1 MYNCLVGAG
10 GICRFIK
17 INENKKILI
26 DVNFIHSLKAPLVTR
41 PLPDRY
47 YFISCIWGHIWRA
60 KMKKHKI
67 TCFYYRKYYD
77 TKCQLINCSLTLL
90 N

>member
-1 MYNCLVGAG
+1 MYNCLVVAG

-17 INENKKILI
+17 INKNNFI

-47 YFISCIWGHIWRA
+47 YFISCIWG
-60 KMKKHKI
+60 
-67 TCFYYRKYYD
+67 Y
-77 TKCQLINCSLTLL
+77 
-90 N
+90 

>member
-1 MYNCLVGAG
+1 MLLSITIISVLIVLSFFVDIYLQLMYNCLVGAG

-17 INENKKILI
+17 INKNKKNNFI

-47 YFISCIWGHIWRA
+47 HFVNIN
-60 KMKKHKI
+60 
-67 TCFYYRKYYD
+67 
-77 TKCQLINCSLTLL
+77 LIVSEAFQ
-90 N
+90 

>member
-17 INENKKILI
+17 INKNNFI

-41 PLPDRY
+41 RLPVCPIGIILSAVY
-47 YFISCIWGHIWRA
+47 GGIYGGL
-60 KMKKHKI
+60 K
-67 TCFYYRKYYD
+67 
-77 TKCQLINCSLTLL
+77 
-90 N
+90 

>member
-10 GICRFIK
+10 GICLFIK
-17 INENKKILI
+17 INKNKKIFI

-47 YFISCIWGHIWRA
+47 YFISCIWGIYGGL
-60 KMKKHKI
+60 K
-67 TCFYYRKYYD
+67 
-77 TKCQLINCSLTLL
+77 
-90 N
+90 